1 MSIVAPTI
9 PMEHMRAA
17 ENIGIALANKLK
29 ASGADE
35 IVKKAKKTIAD
46 EIIMKQQEK
55 DLAIKKATSG
65 HSDVIVNTTSL
76 GEVVTTNGSNQLNST
91 KS

>member
-1 MSIVAPTI
+1 
-9 PMEHMRAA
+9 MEHMRAA

-46 EIIMKQQEK
+46 EINMKQQEK
-55 DLAIKKATSG
+55 DLAIKNATTG

-76 GEVVTTNGSNQLNST
+76 QEVVATNGSNQLNST